1 MPLNIFEITRTTFLI
16 KFGFLYSLVPVAAA
30 VFSGTFAE
38 GFVNNKLF
46 AAFPKLNILLMPPLI
61 SDGAVLKTK
70 GVNFSVQV
78 DKNTLKAFGLS
89 AGLVSEARKMLKSF
103 TLTLLSQLK
112 SNAMLHGLIFLIG
125 N

>member
-70 GVNFSVQV
+70 GVNFSVQSE
-78 DKNTLKAFGLS
+78 KNAEILYINFIIAIKIKCNVTWLDF
-89 AGLVSEARKMLKSF
+89 F
-103 TLTLLSQLK
+103 NWQL
-112 SNAMLHGLIFLIG
+112 NR
-125 N
+125 